1 MILETQRAT
10 GASMRQICR
19 TLDVPRSTFYQAAA
33 PTDSQFG
40 DRAMGERIARIFHH
54 HRQRYGYRRIGQEL
68 RDAAIVCAPARV
80 RRLMKARDLRAVTP
94 RRFTPRTSD
103 GRADKPSPNLLE
115 NQPMPTGPNQ
125 VWTGDITYIPTAGG
139 WLYLAVVLDLYSR
152 KIVGWSLAP
161 HMRASL
167 VVDALRQAIGSR
179 TRGPTAT
186 TIFHSDRG
194 CQYSSTAFRQ
204 LLAHSRITPSMSAR
218 ANPYHNAWTESFIG
232 SLKTEMLRDGSFL
245 CETDAKFEIFE
256 YIEMYYNNQR
266 KHSSLRYQTPAQF
279 EQTVVLQN

>member
-1 MILETQRAT
+1 MYVSAARGAGREGRPRRRRRRGRRGRAAHLASRKCPAADGGGHFNKGRCFARDGITAPTASEVRTVILETQRVT

-54 HRQRYGYRRIGQEL
+54 HRQRYGYRRISQEL
-68 RDAAIVCAPARV
+68 HDVGIVCAPARV

-152 KIVGWSLAP
+152 KIVGWW
-161 HMRASL
+161 R
-167 VVDALRQAIGSR
+167 
-179 TRGPTAT
+179 
-186 TIFHSDRG
+186 
-194 CQYSSTAFRQ
+194 
-204 LLAHSRITPSMSAR
+204 
-218 ANPYHNAWTESFIG
+218 
-232 SLKTEMLRDGSFL
+232 
-245 CETDAKFEIFE
+245 
-256 YIEMYYNNQR
+256 
-266 KHSSLRYQTPAQF
+266 
-279 EQTVVLQN
+279 